1 MAKYLV
7 LWRRKIE
14 SLPKE
19 PEGIQKV
26 MGMVMSHVTQGMENG
41 TILDWGVS
49 LDSVHG
55 YTIREID
62 SMELQKELM
71 LTAPYIEVLDILEIK
86 TFEEAQKT
94 VQAVMETMAAMS
106 K

>member
-1 MAKYLV
+1 MTKYLV

-19 PEGIQKV
+19 PEEIQKV
-26 MGMVMSHVTQGMENG
+26 LGLLMGHVAQGMEDG
-41 TILDWGVS
+41 TTLDWGVS

-62 SMELQKELM
+62 GLKLQKELM
-71 LTAPYIEVLDILEIK
+71 LTAPYLEVLDILEIK
-86 TFEEAQKT
+86 TFEETQQT
-94 VQAVMETMAAMS
+94 VKAVMETMAAM